1 MFVKISNNDV
11 PVTLGLRKTLV
22 RVITAMGPPEMAGIT
37 EPVNVTLPVKP
48 AMLES
53 VIFTNPVEPS
63 GIVRETGLVMR
74 VKSGTGAEVM
84 VRVRVAMWVMEPLV
98 AVKTI

>member
-1 MFVKISNNDV
+1 MTISNNDV

-22 RVITAMGPPEMAGIT
+22 RVIIAMGPPETVGIT

-48 AMLES
+48 AMPER
-53 VIFTNPVEPS
+53 VILTNPVEPS

-84 VRVRVAMWVMEPLV
+84 VSVRVAM
-98 AVKTI
+98 